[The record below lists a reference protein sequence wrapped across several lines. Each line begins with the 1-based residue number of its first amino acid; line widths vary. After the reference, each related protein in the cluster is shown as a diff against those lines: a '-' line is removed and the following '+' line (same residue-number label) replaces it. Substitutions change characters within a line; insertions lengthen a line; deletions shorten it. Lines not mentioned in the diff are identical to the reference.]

1 MDLLHISQ
9 NIRTIR
15 QAQSMTVEQLAQ
27 RSGFSKGFISQV
39 ENFRVTPSLKAL
51 DKIASALG
59 LPMADL
65 FKTEQP
71 AAEYAF
77 GSLNNGTELLR
88 DEDPSRYGIRYFALA
103 YSQIGRVMDPFI
115 VEYTPAREERSF
127 MMHDTE
133 EFYLMLEGEVQ
144 YRLFDDSDS
153 HCRIMK
159 PGDTLYMKGNLPHR
173 VQLSGTCTYAKA
185 LILYSTARE

>member
-9 NIRTIR
+9 NIRAVR

-59 LPMADL
+59 LTIADL
-65 FKTEQP
+65 FKTEQNT
-71 AAEYAF
+71 AQYTF
-77 GSLNNGTELLR
+77 GNLKSGTELLR
-88 DEDPSRYGIRYFALA
+88 DEDPAKYGIRYFALA

-115 VEYTPAREERSF
+115 VEYTPAQEERSF

-133 EFYLMLEGEVQ
+133 EFYLLLEGEVQ
-144 YRLFDDSDS
+144 YRLFDDSQS
-153 HCRIMK
+153 HIMK
-159 PGDTLYMKGNLPHR
+159 PGDTLYMKANLPHR
-173 VQLSGTCTYAKA
+173 VLLSGECTYAKA
-185 LILYSTARE
+185 LILYSNPRKN

>member
-9 NIRTIR
+9 NIRAMR

-51 DKIASALG
+51 DKIAFALG
-59 LPMADL
+59 LTIADL
-65 FKTEQP
+65 FKTEQNT
-71 AAEYAF
+71 AQYTF
-77 GSLNNGTELLR
+77 GNLKSGTELLR
-88 DEDPSRYGIRYFALA
+88 DEDPAKYGIRYFALA

-115 VEYTPAREERSF
+115 VEYTPAQEERSF

-133 EFYLMLEGEVQ
+133 EFYLLLEGEVQ
-144 YRLFDDSDS
+144 YRLFDDSQS
-153 HCRIMK
+153 HIMK
-159 PGDTLYMKGNLPHR
+159 PGDTLYMKANLPHR
-173 VQLSGTCTYAKA
+173 VLLSGECTYAKA
-185 LILYSTARE
+185 LILYSNPRKN

>member
-9 NIRTIR
+9 NIRTMR

-59 LPMADL
+59 LTIADL
-65 FKTEQP
+65 FKTEQNT
-71 AAEYAF
+71 AQYTF
-77 GSLNNGTELLR
+77 GNLESGTELLR
-88 DEDPSRYGIRYFALA
+88 DEDPAQYGIRYLALA

-115 VEYTPAREERSF
+115 VEYTPAQEERSF

-133 EFYLMLEGEVQ
+133 EFYLLLEGEVQ
-144 YRLFDDSDS
+144 YRLFDDTQS
-153 HCRIMK
+153 RIMK
-159 PGDTLYMKGNLPHR
+159 PGDTLYMKANLPHR
-173 VQLSGTCTYAKA
+173 VLLSGECTYAKA
-185 LILYSTARE
+185 LILYSKPQEN

>member
-9 NIRTIR
+9 NIRSVR
-15 QAQSMTVEQLAQ
+15 LAQGMTVEQLAQ

-65 FKTEQP
+65 FKTEQK
-71 AAEYAF
+71 AAEYTF
-77 GSLNNGTELLR
+77 GNLHNGQELLR
-88 DEDPSRYGIRYFALA
+88 DEDPARYGLKYLALA

-115 VEYTPAREERSF
+115 VEYTPAAEERSF

-133 EFYLMLEGEVQ
+133 EFYLLLEGEVQ
-144 YRLFDDSDS
+144 YRLFDDSQS
-153 HCRIMK
+153 HIMK
-159 PGDTLYMKGNLPHR
+159 AGDTLYMRANLPHR
-173 VQLSGTCTYAKA
+173 VLLNGSCTYARA
-185 LILYSTARE
+185 LIVYSKGEG

>member
-9 NIRTIR
+9 NIRAVR

-59 LPMADL
+59 LTIADL
-65 FKTEQP
+65 FKTEQNT
-71 AAEYAF
+71 AQYTF
-77 GSLNNGTELLR
+77 GNLKSGTELLR
-88 DEDPSRYGIRYFALA
+88 DEDPAKYGIRYFALA

-115 VEYTPAREERSF
+115 VEYTPAQEERSF

-133 EFYLMLEGEVQ
+133 EFYLLLEGEVQ
-144 YRLFDDSDS
+144 YRLFDDSQS
-153 HCRIMK
+153 HIMK
-159 PGDTLYMKGNLPHR
+159 PGDTLYMKANLPHR
-173 VQLSGTCTYAKA
+173 VLLSGSCTYAKA
-185 LILYSTARE
+185 LILYSNPRKN